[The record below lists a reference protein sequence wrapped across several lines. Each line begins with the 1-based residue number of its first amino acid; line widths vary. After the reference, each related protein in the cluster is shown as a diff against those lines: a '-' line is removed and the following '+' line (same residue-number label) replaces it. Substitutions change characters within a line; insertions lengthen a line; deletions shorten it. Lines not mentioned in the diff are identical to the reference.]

1 VRELS
6 IEGIPAA
13 PSISLSGTLRAS
25 PGYRTVDVDVAGPKI
40 VLGPPVAGVLM
51 DLVVRGRLDERG
63 VDISALDGRI
73 DHGPFRA
80 IGRWDFRT
88 EKKEARVHLVGE
100 NVLVLSDKLG
110 RVRVSPD
117 IWVSGSA
124 EAGWKVDGSAELPS
138 LVFYGELGDPQASR
152 EGQVKAAGAP
162 KLRLAPAPGGGFLIP
177 GGLGGG
183 EKIAL
188 DLELRTTREARVENS
203 VLGALVRAELRLG
216 GTLAAPS
223 ISGTIGARRGEVKLA
238 TGVFLRI
245 ERLDVALPKEEGHA
259 GTIYFKGRSGKGE
272 GTITV
277 VIAGPLDDP
286 SLTLSSNPPRKQE
299 DLLATLAFGMA
310 PGAVSGQNALG
321 TLAVKVFEQA
331 TDAWPK
337 AEPAESFWSRLSLS
351 TADED
356 APDPEKRVPW
366 QLPPTGS
373 ARGTIVRTE
382 YLLNSFLSVVV
393 ESDREA
399 NVSGDL
405 KVRFHFR

>member
-1 VRELS
+1 VEFD
-6 IEGIPAA
+6 I
-13 PSISLSGTLRAS
+13 
-25 PGYRTVDVDVAGPKI
+25 VGPKI
-40 VLGPPVAGVLM
+40 VLGPPVAGVLTN
-51 DLVVRGRLDERG
+51 LVVSGRLDERG
-63 VDISALDGRI
+63 VEFYALDGRL

-88 EKKEARVHLVGE
+88 ERKEARLHLVGE
-100 NVLVLSDKLG
+100 NVLVLSDRLG

-117 IWVSGSA
+117 VWVSGSA
-124 EAGWKVDGSAELPS
+124 EAGWKVDGSAEFPS
-138 LVFYGELGDPQASR
+138 VLFYGELGDPQASR
-152 EGQVKAAGAP
+152 EGQVKAAAAP
-162 KLRLAPAPGGGFLIP
+162 RLRLPPAPGGGVLVP
-177 GGLGGG
+177 GGLEGG
-183 EKIAL
+183 ERVAL
-188 DLELRTTREARVENS
+188 DLQIRTTREARVENS
-203 VLGALVRAELRLG
+203 ALGALVRADLHLG

-223 ISGTIGARRGEVKLA
+223 LSGSIGSRRGEIKLA

-245 ERLDVALPKEEGHA
+245 ERLEVALPKEEGRS

-272 GTITV
+272 GVITV

-286 SLTLSSNPPRKQE
+286 ALTLSSNPPRKQE
-299 DLLATLAFGMA
+299 ELLATLAFGMG
-310 PGAVSGQNALG
+310 PGEVSGQNALG
-321 TLAVKVFEQA
+321 TLAVKAFAQA

-337 AEPAESFWSRLSLS
+337 AEPAENLWSRLSLS
-351 TADED
+351 TADESALD
-356 APDPEKRVPW
+356 AEKRVPW